1 MQNTELLSFNPDT
14 LQHPGSCSDDV
25 QDQAHVRGGGEG
37 RGGGGGGGGAQAD
50 VWGRIILPSPHPPC
64 VLLRLILFLPLPSPS
79 PPAASSPPYPP
90 QLLAL
95 YLASLARLLRFQGH
109 PLALEADYCTC
120 MAVMIL
126 EGWKGLPLFGGN
138 MHFWQGAMDILQA
151 KAASKIGSTITH
163 ERLDLAQVGKRGG
176 GEEDRGRG

>member
-1 MQNTELLSFNPDT
+1 M
-14 LQHPGSCSDDV
+14 
-25 QDQAHVRGGGEG
+25 R
-37 RGGGGGGGGAQAD
+37 
-50 VWGRIILPSPHPPC
+50 GRIILPSPHPPC